1 MKKGGF
7 KQNLARNALH
17 FLIKDLI
24 GVKQLDSLIAIFPIM
39 VE

>member
-7 KQNLARNALH
+7 GQNLAKNELH

-24 GVKQLDSLIAIFPIM
+24 VVKQLDFLIAIFPIM
-39 VE
+39 LE